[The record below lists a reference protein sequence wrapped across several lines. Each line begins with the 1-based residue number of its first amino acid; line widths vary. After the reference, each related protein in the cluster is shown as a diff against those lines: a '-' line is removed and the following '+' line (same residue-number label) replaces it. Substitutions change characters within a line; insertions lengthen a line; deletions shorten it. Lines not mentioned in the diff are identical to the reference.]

1 MLQITNLTSNRQFK
15 IRNFDEDKIATLN
28 AHPGLRYEGKT
39 DGYYKFSGNYYL
51 LDNIGELIESFE
63 IAILVHKSY
72 PNTFPII
79 ALLDDKIDRLDEFHV
94 NELGIVCIEHTYIAN
109 KLANEGLRIY
119 DFVNYYLHKYF
130 SWALVK
136 KSGVAVLLQE
146 WAHHD
151 EGTIQ
156 VYETLFEISDKIQIA
171 SFLNNYLAVHKIGR
185 NDKCYCGCG
194 KKLKY
199 CHYDA
204 ALFLKNIPR
213 KEIEKDIALFK

>member
-1 MLQITNLTSNRQFK
+1 MLQITNLTSNRKLK

-28 AHPGLRYEGKT
+28 AHPGLRYEGKIV
-39 DGYYKFSGNYYL
+39 DYYKFSGNYFL
-51 LDNIGELIESFE
+51 LDNVGELIESFE

-79 ALLDDKIDRLDEFHV
+79 ALLDEKINRLDEYHV
-94 NELGIVCIEHTYIAN
+94 DEHGIVCIEHTYIAN
-109 KLANEGLRIY
+109 KLAKEGLRIY
-119 DFVNYYLHKYF
+119 DFVNYYLPKYF

-136 KSGVAVLLQE
+136 KSGVAVFLQE

-156 VYETLFEISDKIQIA
+156 VYETLLEMSDKIQITY
-171 SFLNNYLAVHKIGR
+171 FLNNYLNVHKIGR

-199 CHYDA
+199 CHYIA
-204 ALFLKNIPR
+204 ALFLKNISR